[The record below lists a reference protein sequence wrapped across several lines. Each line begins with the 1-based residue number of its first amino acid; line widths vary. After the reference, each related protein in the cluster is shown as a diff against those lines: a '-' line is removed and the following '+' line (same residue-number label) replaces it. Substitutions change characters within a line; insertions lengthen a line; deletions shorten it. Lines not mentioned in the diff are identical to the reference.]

1 MMANLK
7 KCFLN
12 SPPPPPP
19 RIKASIALDHFVL
32 LILHHFLVTGSA
44 VVGCQ
49 VDFCGQWMS

>member
-12 SPPPPPP
+12 SPPPP
-19 RIKASIALDHFVL
+19 RIKASIALDPFVL